1 MRCNKCPCRVDN
13 VSELTVEYADAAVQH
28 VEADMATDRKGASHA
43 ESFPLLSLLSG
54 WAQQGVKTVFAT
66 QQAMVDVGL
75 HQVRGA
81 IKAVETGLS
90 KQAHC
95 PAAILADL
103 ITETAQNVISMQRIL
118 LTLAQQENELVM
130 NGLRER
136 MGDSMPAGAMLDIVR
151 RSVTAMVDMQRV
163 FLHIA
168 SEQAGK
174 WRDSMR
180 TGEYGGSSMMEAAR
194 LAMGEVVHTYERLLK
209 VLSEEAEI
217 AAGGRRAGRRA
228 KKPELSGMVREAMDA
243 FIGAQKKLLD
253 LAGQQMSVGMQ
264 AASRGLG
271 AVSPARFISF
281 AELAR
286 DGAREF
292 VEAEKSILDAMIT
305 PSESAPSGAG
315 ARRTAPKAASKRRR
329 PERKTVMARAA
340 QAVA

>member
-1 MRCNKCPCRVDN
+1 
-13 VSELTVEYADAAVQH
+13 
-28 VEADMATDRKGASHA
+28 MATDRKGASHA

-66 QQAMVDVGL
+66 QQAIVDVGL
-75 HQVRGA
+75 YQARGA

-90 KQAHC
+90 SPAHC
-95 PAAILADL
+95 PAAIVADL
-103 ITETAQNVISMQRIL
+103 ITETAQNVISMQRIV

-174 WRDSMR
+174 WRESMKA
-180 TGEYGGSSMMEAAR
+180 GEYSAASMMEAAR
-194 LAMGEVVHTYERLLK
+194 LATGEVVHTYQKLVK
-209 VLSEEAEI
+209 VLAEEAES
-217 AAGGRRAGRRA
+217 AAGRRPSGRKV

-253 LAGQQMSVGMQ
+253 LAGQQMSASML
-264 AASRGLG
+264 AASQGLG
-271 AVSPARFISF
+271 AVSPARFIPF

-305 PSESAPSGAG
+305 PPEPVPSGVA
-315 ARRTAPKAASKRRR
+315 ARRAAPKAASKRRR
-329 PERKTVMARAA
+329 PEKKTVMARAA